1 MSGNDNVS
9 SVQLYECVNIESYMQ
24 LKTINV
30 TGWQPGNH
38 AHIMQMLRQ
47 KHPGK
52 EIIIQHRFGAEVDYL
67 VGDKTK

>member
-1 MSGNDNVS
+1 MKLHTV
-9 SVQLYECVNIESYMQ
+9 
-24 LKTINV
+24 NV

-52 EIIIQHRFGAEVDYL
+52 EVRIQYRAGGEVAYL

>member
-1 MSGNDNVS
+1 
-9 SVQLYECVNIESYMQ
+9 MQ